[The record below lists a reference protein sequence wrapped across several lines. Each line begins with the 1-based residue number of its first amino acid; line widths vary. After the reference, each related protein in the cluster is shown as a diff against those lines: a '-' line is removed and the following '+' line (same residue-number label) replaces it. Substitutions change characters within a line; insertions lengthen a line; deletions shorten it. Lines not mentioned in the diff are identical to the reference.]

1 MNKAQL
7 EEQRQGENVLKLSL
21 EARIK
26 MLRERFTQLGDQ
38 PALLSL
44 GSLEV
49 NNKIEGNPNY
59 KNLGHMK
66 KDIEEI

>member
-26 MLRERFTQLGDQ
+26 MLREMFKQLED
-38 PALLSL
+38 
-44 GSLEV
+44 
-49 NNKIEGNPNY
+49 
-59 KNLGHMK
+59 
-66 KDIEEI
+66 